1 MPPRS
6 LARTSFL
13 SLSRSSRTA
22 STTCW
27 ARADS
32 PHSCRRLAASRELS
46 RSAARNQRKRA
57 SKSGSSSTASP
68 FWTGHVFRKSKA
80 KWLPRKRNPSF
91 QSEFRS
97 GFDTDIAVPPALNY
111 NTDNESIY
119 RLAHLM
125 LWIVEGGLDGSL
137 FDASKSHRRF

>member
-1 MPPRS
+1 M
-6 LARTSFL
+6 
-13 SLSRSSRTA
+13 A

-32 PHSCRRLAASRELS
+32 PHNCRRLAASRVLS
-46 RSAARNQRKRA
+46 TPAARNQRKRA
-57 SKSGSSSTASP
+57 SKSGSNSTASP

-91 QSEFRS
+91 HSDFRT
-97 GFDTDIAVPPALNY
+97 GLDAVIAVSSVEDY
-111 NTDNESIY
+111 NTYNASIY

-125 LWIVEGGLDGSL
+125 EWTLESVLDS
-137 FDASKSHRRF
+137 SRSP